1 MKIQDWPLHER
12 PREKLLRFGAVTLS
26 DAELLAILITTGTK
40 GKSAVE
46 LARIAINHFGSVQ
59 ALLFATQPQM
69 VKLTGLGQ
77 AKFALLQACNE
88 LFKRSMAEKLTQQSS
103 FTSADIAS
111 DYLRAQLAQQKREVF
126 AMLMLDSQHQL
137 IAYREMFKGTINS
150 AAVYPREL
158 VKQAMDDNAAA
169 VILAHNH
176 PSGVAEPSQADIQI
190 TQRIKQA
197 FALVDVAVLD
207 HFVIGHSSA
216 VSFAQRGLL

>member
-12 PREKLLRFGAVTLS
+12 PREKLLQFGSQTLS
-26 DAELLAILITTGTK
+26 DAELLAILINTGIK
-40 GKSAVE
+40 GQSAIE
-46 LARIAINHFGSVQ
+46 LARNAINQFGSVQ
-59 ALLFATQPQM
+59 ALLFAAQPQLL
-69 VKLTGLGQ
+69 KLPGLGK
-77 AKFALLQACNE
+77 AKFALLQACTE
-88 LFKRSMAEKLTQQSS
+88 LFKRGLAEKLSQQDS
-103 FTSADIAS
+103 FTSADTAS
-111 DYLRAQLAQQKREVF
+111 DYLRAQLSQQKREVF

-197 FALVDVAVLD
+197 FALVDVTVLD
-207 HFVIGHSSA
+207 HFVIGHSCA

>member
-1 MKIQDWPLHER
+1 MKIQDWPKNER
-12 PREKLLRFGAVTLS
+12 PREKLLHYGVTSLS
-26 DAELLAILITTGTK
+26 DAELLAILINCGIK
-40 GKSAVE
+40 GKSAID
-46 LARIAINHFGSVQ
+46 LARLALNEFGSVQ
-59 ALLFATQPQM
+59 ALFYASQKQITSQP
-69 VKLTGLGQ
+69 GLGV
-77 AKFALLQACNE
+77 AKFALLQACTE
-88 LFKRSMAEKLTQQSS
+88 LFKRAMAEQLNKQSS
-103 FTSADIAS
+103 FTCADSAAQ
-111 DYLRAQLAQQKREVF
+111 YLRAQLGQHKREVF

-197 FALVDVAVLD
+197 FALVDVTVLD
-207 HFVIGHSSA
+207 HFVIGHSNA

>member
-1 MKIQDWPLHER
+1 MKLQQWPTQER
-12 PREKLLRFGAVTLS
+12 PREKLLQFGAHTLS
-26 DAELLAILITTGTK
+26 DAELFAILINSGIK
-40 GKSAVE
+40 GKSAVD
-46 LARIAINHFGSVQ
+46 LSKQVINHFGGVQ
-59 ALLFATQPQM
+59 PLFLSSKKQFTKQE
-69 VKLTGLGQ
+69 GLGE
-77 AKFALLQACNE
+77 AKFALLQACVE
-88 LFKRSMAEKLTQQSS
+88 LFKRGMAERLSKRSS
-103 FTSADIAS
+103 FTCADSAS
-111 DYLRAQLAQQKREVF
+111 DYLRAQLASHKREVF
-126 AMLMLDSQHQL
+126 AMLLLNSQHQL

-150 AAVYPREL
+150 ASVYPREL

-197 FALVDVAVLD
+197 FALVDVTVLD

>member
-12 PREKLLRFGAVTLS
+12 PREKLLQFGAQTLS
-26 DAELLAILITTGTK
+26 DAELLAILINSGTK
-40 GKSAVE
+40 GQSAVE
-46 LARIAINHFGSVQ
+46 LARTAISQFGGVQ
-59 ALLFATQPQM
+59 GLLFATKPQL
-69 VKLTGLGQ
+69 VKLPGLGQ
-77 AKFALLQACNE
+77 AKFALLQACTE

-103 FTSADIAS
+103 FTCAESAS

-137 IAYREMFKGTINS
+137 IAYREMFKGTINC

-158 VKQAMDDNAAA
+158 VKQAMEDNAAA